1 MVKLGLNQSL
11 FKSKV
16 QILDELMQKSEGEDG
31 ERERVHTR
39 VSMREGKKT
48 SSEGIYS
55 YVLISTGQNHQ
66 VWKAQYEE
74 YSTVSKERKGKPLWQ
89 SPDADGRRPHS
100 AKRPPAPLTCSRGPS
115 TSLSETSR

>member
-39 VSMREGKKT
+39 EEKKKEGGKGREG
-48 SSEGIYS
+48 
-55 YVLISTGQNHQ
+55 
-66 VWKAQYEE
+66 
-74 YSTVSKERKGKPLWQ
+74 
-89 SPDADGRRPHS
+89 
-100 AKRPPAPLTCSRGPS
+100 
-115 TSLSETSR
+115 